1 MFEMFENLNLDS
13 STMFLIIGCVL
24 VVGALVYFKFFRNT
38 GDAQI
43 SCSVVDMQNS
53 NVDIIDADYTNDQPV
68 EGCDGDKCYISQS
81 SHHMNIDENEQ

>member
-1 MFEMFENLNLDS
+1 MFEMFENLNLDNY
-13 STMFLIIGCVL
+13 TMYLIVGCVL

-53 NVDIIDADYTNDQPV
+53 NVDVIDADESNEQATQL
-68 EGCDGDKCYISQS
+68 CDGDKCYISNSQ
-81 SHHMNIDENEQ
+81 NIDEQYEQ